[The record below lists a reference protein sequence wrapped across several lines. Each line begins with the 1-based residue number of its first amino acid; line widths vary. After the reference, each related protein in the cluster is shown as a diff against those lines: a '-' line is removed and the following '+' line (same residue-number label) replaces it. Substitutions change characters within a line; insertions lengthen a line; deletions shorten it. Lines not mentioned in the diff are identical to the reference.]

1 MRLIS
6 NTATERVVDILSDD
20 SNKAQ
25 ALDALSPVFSVFAL
39 QKLIKAA
46 PHLKSARLVVSA
58 AAADASQIL
67 GADDERGERGTLT
80 APHAAR
86 LAAEWFAKLAEIRPS
101 PVPIHQNLISTRD
114 ADGQP
119 IATLTGHCPLNLT
132 GLGLLPP
139 APFSLVQAADQLSE
153 HQTYANWFLSS
164 WNQLP
169 ADQKTS
175 DAILAS
181 LREIARDHSAAEI
194 YAKCLD
200 AIFGGEEIS
209 QSKNRLMRAGAG
221 FQESAVWRKLYRFQR
236 DAVAGSLEKLEK
248 FGGCIIADSVGL
260 GKTFEALAVIKY
272 YEIQND
278 RVLVL
283 CPKRLRDNW
292 VLYTSNSDR
301 NVLAEDNFRYKVL
314 HHTDLSRETGTV
326 GDIDLKDFNWN
337 NYDLVVIDESHNFRN
352 KKSPRQGGLT
362 RYDHL
367 MQKIILDGGKTR
379 VLMLSA
385 TPVNN
390 RLTDLRN
397 QIAFITENDDKALEE
412 HGIKSIDATV
422 RKAQSGFNEWQK
434 LPAVERHTASLVRML
449 GFDYFKLLDSYTLA
463 RSRKHIEKYY
473 GTEETGVFPERLKPI
488 NHRVAIDTADEFPP
502 IKEINN
508 EIRKL
513 HLAAYAPLNYVL
525 PSRKAYYDEKY
536 STKLQGNKGTFR
548 QSDREQSLIH
558 LMRVNLLKRMESSV
572 ESFRLTIERQR
583 TNVEA
588 MLDKINAK
596 AGLIGELLTK
606 EFEEDDPLFESIVT
620 SRRIEVNLEDLDLV
634 RWNQDLTEDA
644 NRLNFLYAQAE
655 AIESP
660 RDRKLATL
668 REMIAE
674 KVRNPLNP
682 GNTKIIVFTT
692 FADTARYLY
701 KHLAPWCR
709 ENSLNAA
716 MITGSGGY
724 QTTLDTVAK
733 DQVSLLSAFAPRAK
747 ERPEK
752 YAHEGEI
759 DLLIA
764 TDCISEGQNLQDC
777 DFLINYD
784 IHWNPVR
791 IIQRF
796 GRIDRLGSPNTVIQ
810 LVNFWPDL
818 ELNEYIDLEERVSG
832 RMVLLDV
839 SATGE
844 ENVIETQ
851 SGDPMNDLEY
861 RRAQL
866 IKLQESVVDL
876 EDVSGGVSITDLTL
890 TDFRLDLARFREEI
904 TGSPAIP
911 PLGAF
916 AAITGGDAELP
927 PGTVFCLR
935 AESPAVL
942 ASIDPSYPLRPHFL
956 IHVSDD
962 GALLL
967 SPAQARLCLDLLKT
981 AANRHPEVDEA
992 AIARQA
998 KATRHGENMDHP
1010 QELLAK
1016 AISAITGIVEERKA
1030 ASLFDVDADRTPPG
1044 GTPGV
1049 GDFEVIAYLVIHPAA

>member
-1 MRLIS
+1 MRLVP
-6 NTATERVVDILSDD
+6 NTGNLRVIDELRSHASLLAKLDLLTPDFSLFALSQLLNTLPDLVKARIVTTPESTLHPSLSGGTSERAERNHLLAPYLAKTIAKNLD
-20 SNKAQ
+20 SIASIKFAPNPIQQSVIA
-25 ALDALSPVFSVFAL
+25 ASTGTGDALLTLSGQCPV
-39 QKLIKAA
+39 
-46 PHLKSARLVVSA
+46 
-58 AAADASQIL
+58 
-67 GADDERGERGTLT
+67 TL
-80 APHAAR
+80 A
-86 LAAEWFAKLAEIRPS
+86 
-101 PVPIHQNLISTRD
+101 
-114 ADGQP
+114 
-119 IATLTGHCPLNLT
+119 

-139 APFSLVQAADQLSE
+139 APFSMVQAAETEIERAQFAS
-153 HQTYANWFLSS
+153 WFETS

-169 ADQKTS
+169 ADPSALRQ
-175 DAILAS
+175 ILVA
-181 LREIARDHSAAEI
+181 LEEIARDQSASAV
-194 YAKCLD
+194 YAACLE
-200 AIFGGEEIS
+200 ALFGGNDFEETN
-209 QSKNRLMRAGAG
+209 KRLARAGTG
-221 FQESAVWRKLYRFQR
+221 FHNSVVWKKLYRFQR
-236 DAVAGSLEKLEK
+236 DAVTGSLEKLDR

-272 YEIQND
+272 YEAQND

-301 NVLAEDNFRYKVL
+301 NILADDNFRYKVL
-314 HHTDLSRETGTV
+314 HHTDLSRDTGTV
-326 GDIDLKDFNWN
+326 GDIDLKDFNWS

-367 MQKIILDGGKTR
+367 MRKIILDGGKTR

-422 RKAQSGFNEWQK
+422 RKAQAGFNEWQH
-434 LPAVERHTASLVRML
+434 LPAAERNSSALVRML
-449 GFDYFKLLDSYTLA
+449 GFDYFKLLDSYTIA

-473 GTEETGVFPERLKPI
+473 GTEETGVFPTRLAPI
-488 NHRVAIDTADEFPP
+488 NHRVAIDTDAEFPP

-508 EIRKL
+508 EIRRL

-525 PSRKAYYDEKY
+525 PDRKAFYDEKY
-536 STKLQGNKGTFR
+536 STHLSGNKGTFR

-572 ESFRLTIERQR
+572 ESFRLTIDRQR
-583 TNVEA
+583 ANVEA

-596 AGLIGELLTK
+596 VGLIGELTTK

-620 SRRIEVNLEDLDLV
+620 SRRIEVNLEDLDLI

-644 NRLNFLYAQAE
+644 NRLNFLYAKAE
-655 AIESP
+655 SIKSH
-660 RDRKLATL
+660 RDKKLATL
-668 REMIAE
+668 REVIAQ
-674 KVRNPLNP
+674 KVRTPLNP
-682 GNTKIIVFTT
+682 GNTKIIVFTS

-701 KHLAPWCR
+701 HYLAPWCV
-709 ENSLNAA
+709 ENGLHAA
-716 MITGSGGY
+716 MITGSGSY
-724 QTTLDTVAK
+724 QTTLTTVTK
-733 DQVSLLSAFAPRAK
+733 DQPSLLSAFAPRAK
-747 ERPEK
+747 ERAEK
-752 YAHEGEI
+752 FAHEGEI

-777 DFLINYD
+777 DFLVNYD

-796 GRIDRLGSPNTVIQ
+796 GRIDRLGSPNTCIQ
-810 LVNFWPDL
+810 LVNFWPDMD
-818 ELNEYIDLEERVSG
+818 LNEYIDLEERVSG

-861 RRAQL
+861 RREQL
-866 IKLQESVVDL
+866 LRLQESVVDL
-876 EDVSGGVSITDLTL
+876 EDVSGGVSITNLTL
-890 TDFRLDLARFREEI
+890 TDFRLDLTRLREEGGG
-904 TGSPAIP
+904 TRALP
-911 PLGAF
+911 PLGAR
-916 AAITGGDAELP
+916 AAITGDTASLP
-927 PGTVFCLR
+927 PGTLFCLR

-942 ASIDPSYPLRPHFL
+942 VHIDPAYPLSPHFL
-956 IHVSDD
+956 VHIGED
-962 GALLL
+962 GAALLE
-967 SPAQARLCLDLLKT
+967 PAQARLALDLLKT
-981 AANRHPEVDEA
+981 AATLHPQLEA
-992 AIARQA
+992 A
-998 KATRHGENMDHP
+998 
-1010 QELLAK
+1010 
-1016 AISAITGIVEERKA
+1016 AISRFERATKGGSQMGAYQTQLARAVAAITGAVEERSA
-1030 ASLFDVDADRTPPG
+1030 AALFDLDATL
-1044 GTPGV
+1044 GTPARPAGV
-1049 GDFEVIAYLVIHPAA
+1049 NDFEVIAYLAILPPA